1 MRIPSLLN
9 SSIFPTSSIK
19 AKSIFFGANEEHIAD
34 SMPFKLTE
42 NKFKI
47 DVSIY
52 VRLKIIL
59 NFNLYILQRWDHGN
73 FLSNSLRRLFSLFLH
88 RQC

>member
-42 NKFKI
+42 NKF
-47 DVSIY
+47 
-52 VRLKIIL
+52 
-59 NFNLYILQRWDHGN
+59 
-73 FLSNSLRRLFSLFLH
+73 
-88 RQC
+88 